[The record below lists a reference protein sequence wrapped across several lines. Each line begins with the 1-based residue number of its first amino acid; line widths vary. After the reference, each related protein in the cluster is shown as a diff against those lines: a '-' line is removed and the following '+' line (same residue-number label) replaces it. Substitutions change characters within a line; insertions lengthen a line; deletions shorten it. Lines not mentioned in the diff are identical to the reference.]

1 MKKQLGFSM
10 LEIIIVIGL
19 LMIIT
24 TGTTVLFLSTIS
36 NNQREVVVNE
46 IVSSLREAQSRAMNG
61 ENQSEFG
68 IYFDQHKYI
77 EFQGDSYSD
86 EDINNNTNLLPAGVT
101 LQSIDFNGNSFVFF
115 ERMTGEANNAGTVDI
130 KVTGRGGVKRIIVN
144 KQGIVNLENVN

>member
-1 MKKQLGFSM
+1 M